1 MRISCGKK
9 EQMMTENADET
20 MTWADEIVGEILLK
34 PEEIAAIVQRLG
46 DEITRDY
53 RGKNLVVVG
62 ILRGA
67 ALFMA
72 DLVRAIRL
80 PLEMDF
86 ISVSSYGQM
95 TKSSGVVQII
105 KDLSSPIAGKDILLV
120 EDVVDSGLT
129 WNYLKQILV
138 ARDPASV
145 KMCSLLDKPSTRKID
160 VTVDYLGVSIEDK
173 FVVGYG
179 LDWKEKYRN
188 LPFVMVPK

>member
-1 MRISCGKK
+1 
-9 EQMMTENADET
+9 MTENADES
-20 MTWADEIVGEILLK
+20 MTWADEIVGEILLQ
-34 PEEIAAIVQRLG
+34 PEEIAKIVERLG

-86 ISVSSYGQM
+86 IAVSSYGQM

-179 LDWKEKYRN
+179 LDWKEIYRN